1 MMIKKV
7 CLMCLLML
15 AVQPVLAAS
24 AAVREMAG
32 ILVKLEH
39 YPSTAEKSRLMELA
53 SSKESTEQEKVVANA
68 IANLSHTV
76 ADADVPKLK
85 QVMDDAAAPTE
96 VREMAGIILNLSHKP
111 SAADKGKL
119 QQMMK

>member
-7 CLMCLLML
+7 CFMCLLML

-32 ILVKLEH
+32 MLVKLEH
-39 YPSTAEKSRLMELA
+39 YPSAADKSRLMELA
-53 SSKESTEQEKVVANA
+53 VSKDSTDLEKVIANA
-68 IANLSHTV
+68 MVNLKHAV
-76 ADADVPKLK
+76 ADADKAKLK
-85 QVMDDAAAPTE
+85 QTQDDAAAPAE
-96 VREMAGIILNLSHKP
+96 VRELAGIILGLNHKP
-111 SAADKGKL
+111 SAADKDKL

>member
-1 MMIKKV
+1 MTVRKICLL
-7 CLMCLLML
+7 CLMML
-15 AVQPVLAAS
+15 VVQPVLAATG
-24 AAVREMAG
+24 AMREMAG
-32 ILVKLEH
+32 IVIKLEH
-39 YPSTAEKSRLMELA
+39 FPSAAEKSRLKELA

-76 ADADVPKLK
+76 ADADIPKLK
-85 QVMDDAAAPTE
+85 QVMGDATASAE
-96 VREMAGIILNLSHKP
+96 VRDLAAIILNISHKP

>member
-1 MMIKKV
+1 MMIKKI

-53 SSKESTEQEKVVANA
+53 ASKDSTDREKVIANA
-68 IANLSHTV
+68 MVNLKHAV
-76 ADADVPKLK
+76 ADADKVKLK
-85 QVMDDAAAPTE
+85 QTQDDAAAPTE
-96 VREMAGIILNLSHKP
+96 VRDLAGIVLGLNHKP
-111 SAADKGKL
+111 SAADKDKL